1 MINTYYLYQDNQQVG
16 PFTQYEIMDMQLD
29 VHTMTLSPLATDWQE
44 MIDLPEFN
52 YYFENRGIYPPNK
65 TNYANFGWRFLAYLI
80 DFVIACVI
88 GIIFITGYFLFL
100 EANRLPNHG
109 RVLSTTQKNWINL
122 FSFLMI
128 IFYHSVFESSRLR
141 GGVGKVVCKLSVVD
155 VKGERL
161 TFAKALSRNM
171 GKILSSMIFGFGY
184 LRILW
189 NSKRQGWHDE
199 LAKAYVIR
207 RK

>member
-1 MINTYYLYQDNQQVG
+1 MINTYYLMQGSEQTG

-29 VHTMTLSPLATDWQE
+29 VHTMVLSPLATGWEE

-65 TNYANFGWRFLAYLI
+65 SNYAHFGWRFLAYLI
-80 DFVIACVI
+80 DTAIVI
-88 GIIFITGYFLFL
+88 
-100 EANRLPNHG
+100 
-109 RVLSTTQKNWINL
+109 LSVMMLSLAYNL
-122 FSFLMI
+122 FVYLVAPSAGFANENGLNL
-128 IFYHSVFESSRLR
+128 FFGLSASLYNATCESSRLR
-141 GGVGKVVCKLSVVD
+141 GSIGKVACKLCVVD

-161 TFAKALSRNM
+161 TFANALGRNF
-171 GKILSSMIFGFGY
+171 GKILSSIIFGLGF

-189 NSKRQGWHDE
+189 DDKRQGWHDE